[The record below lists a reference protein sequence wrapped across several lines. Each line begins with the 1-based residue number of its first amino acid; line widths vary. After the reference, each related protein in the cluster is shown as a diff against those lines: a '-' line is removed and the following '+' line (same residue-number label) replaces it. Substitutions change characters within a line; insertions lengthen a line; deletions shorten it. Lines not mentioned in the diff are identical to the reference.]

1 MFKKIIFEKE
11 DGVAVVRLNR
21 PEAMN
26 ALDMEI
32 QEELAKAVE
41 HVRTD
46 EDIRVLIITGTG
58 RAFCTGGDIRAMK
71 EMTRDENTKHLKHM
85 YRIII
90 DLVSMEKPVIAAVN
104 GYAYG
109 AGCNLALASDMIIA
123 SENATFSQGFVKF
136 GLIPDLGGMYFLP
149 RLIGLSKAKE
159 LMFVGETIDA
169 REAEKIGM
177 VNRVVP
183 ENELEKCVKEFA
195 KKIATGSSQSIM
207 LTKMI
212 LNKSS
217 HLDFHTLLE
226 LELQAQEICSQTDEH
241 KKAVQD
247 FFETRKK
254 TKKEV

>member
-26 ALDMEI
+26 ALDTQI
-32 QEELAKAVE
+32 QEELGRAVE
-41 HVRTD
+41 YVRTD
-46 EDIRVLIITGTG
+46 DEIRVLIMTGTG
-58 RAFCTGGDIRAMK
+58 RAFCTGGDLRAMK

-85 YRIII
+85 YRIIA

-104 GYAYG
+104 GYAVG
-109 AGCNLALASDMIIA
+109 GGCNLALASDIILA

-136 GLIPDLGGMYFLP
+136 GLVPDLGGMYFLP

-159 LMFVGETIDA
+159 LMFLGETIDA
-169 REAEKIGM
+169 REAERIGM

-183 ENELEKCVKEFA
+183 EKDLEKCAKEFA
-195 KKIATGSSQSIM
+195 RKIATGSSKAIM
-207 LTKMI
+207 WTKMI

-226 LELQAQEICSQTDEH
+226 LELQAQETCSQTEEH

-247 FFETRKK
+247 FLETRQKI
-254 TKKEV
+254 KKEV